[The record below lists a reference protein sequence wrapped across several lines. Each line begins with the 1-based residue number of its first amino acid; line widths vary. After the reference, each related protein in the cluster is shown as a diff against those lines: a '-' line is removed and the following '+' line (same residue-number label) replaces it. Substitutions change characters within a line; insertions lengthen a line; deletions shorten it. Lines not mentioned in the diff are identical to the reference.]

1 MKMTLFAAA
10 AALTL
15 LLVTTTASGASGKPV
30 STAPPVISGFTELGN
45 TIHTTNGTWTGS
57 TPITYSYEW
66 QRCDTAGNA
75 CKAISGADQSSY
87 KTVSADSGH
96 TLRVKVTAQNSSGKG
111 TAISNQTATVTG
123 SGGGGGG
130 GGNSIPVSQVPA
142 NERLVVDS
150 VVFTPN
156 PVKSRSTPITV
167 KIRVKDTTGK
177 LVSGALV
184 FFRSTPILTSTPTD
198 APTGADGMVTYH
210 LTPRSDFPLKT
221 GYSVQFYAKAY
232 RPGDKTLEG
241 IYGSRLVQ
249 VATVTP

>member
-1 MKMTLFAAA
+1 MKTLLAAA

-30 STAPPVISGFTELGN
+30 STQPPVISGFTELGN

-57 TPITYSYEW
+57 TPITYSYQW

-75 CKAISGADQSSY
+75 CAAISGANQSTY
-87 KTVSADSGH
+87 KIVSADSGH
-96 TLRVKVTAQNSSGKG
+96 TLRVKVTAHNSNGKG
-111 TAISNQTATVTG
+111 TAISDQTATVTG

-130 GGNSIPVSQVPA
+130 NTVDVKDVPA

-150 VVFTPN
+150 VTFSPN
-156 PVKSRSTPITV
+156 PVSSRSTPITV
-167 KIRVKDTTGK
+167 RIQVKDTRGK

-184 FFRSTPILTSTPTD
+184 FLRSTPILTSTPTD
-198 APTGADGMVTYH
+198 APTGADGKVTYH
-210 LTPRSDFPLKT
+210 VTPRSDFPLKT
-221 GYSVQFYAKAY
+221 GYSVQFYVKAY
-232 RPGDKTLEG
+232 RSGDKTLAG